1 MWAGRHKLPLYPY
14 QNIVCKIIDT
24 VPKVWI
30 IGFTTQSYRT
40 NQMIIIEGKENIAV
54 YRMMTLEK
62 ALKLEMIG
70 LKGRGKSAYS
80 IIKSEFGLKGNREKV
95 HAQFKEMIRELTE

>member
-1 MWAGRHKLPLYPY
+1 ML
-14 QNIVCKIIDT
+14 
-24 VPKVWI
+24 
-30 IGFTTQSYRT
+30 
-40 NQMIIIEGKENIAV
+40 IIEGKENIAV

-80 IIKSEFGLKGNREKV
+80 IIKSEFGLKGSREKV